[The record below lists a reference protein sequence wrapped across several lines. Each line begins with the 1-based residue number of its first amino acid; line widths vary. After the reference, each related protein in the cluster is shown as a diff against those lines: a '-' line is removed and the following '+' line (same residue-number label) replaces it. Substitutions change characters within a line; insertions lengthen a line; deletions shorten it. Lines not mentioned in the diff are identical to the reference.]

1 MIKGSLLLSPH
12 TVKRFQAIL
21 GNILMFLGI
30 NMGLTL
36 NLSFTTPK
44 RHIFAWFHVWAI
56 ARKNS
61 SAGLTSLRKK
71 I

>member
-1 MIKGSLLLSPH
+1 MMIKGSLLLSPH

-44 RHIFAWFHVWAI
+44 RHIFA
-56 ARKNS
+56 
-61 SAGLTSLRKK
+61 
-71 I
+71 